1 MKIKLILNRYK
12 VFLISL
18 CLCFMVYFL
27 NRSLYFN
34 IMNKS
39 YLSIIQM
46 LSVLPPIMIILGLID
61 VWISREK
68 FVKYM
73 GKESG
78 IFGITISFLMAFFA
92 AGPMYAAFPFTEVLI
107 KKGVRL
113 SNTLIFLNAWCVSK
127 FSTLLFEISSLGF
140 RFTLIRFIID
150 IIGIILMAYL
160 IEYFINDKK

>member
-39 YLSIIQM
+39 YLSIVQM

-78 IFGITISFLMAFFA
+78 IFGITISFLMAFFCCRS
-92 AGPMYAAFPFTEVLI
+92 YV
-107 KKGVRL
+107 
-113 SNTLIFLNAWCVSK
+113 CC
-127 FSTLLFEISSLGF
+127 FSI
-140 RFTLIRFIID
+140 
-150 IIGIILMAYL
+150 Y
-160 IEYFINDKK
+160 